1 MTVNTAQMTE
11 PETET
16 VVGFGDKKIRKH
28 GEYTRVIALDKKILE
43 NCGCDPDAEIMAKV
57 ELIKRP
63 DKDFIKITPFCKNKM
78 DKENGESK
86 DE

>member
-1 MTVNTAQMTE
+1 MIENAVEMKE
-11 PETET
+11 PETV
-16 VVGFGDKKIRKH
+16 VVGFGNKKIRKH

-43 NCGCDPDAEIMAKV
+43 NCGCDPDTEIMAKV

-63 DKDFIKITPFCKNKM
+63 DEDFIKITPFCENKT
-78 DKENGESK
+78 DNKNGESK

>member
-1 MTVNTAQMTE
+1 MISDTVQETQ
-11 PETET
+11 TET
-16 VVGFGDKKIRKH
+16 IVGFGDKKIRKH

-43 NCGCDPDAEIMAKV
+43 NCGCDPDKEIMAKV

-63 DKDFIKITPFCKNKM
+63 DHKDFIKITPFCENKM
-78 DKENGESK
+78 DNKNGVSK